1 MPTGR
6 FWLKRQIP
14 AHNSI
19 AHTQENVKKVLR
31 IENKRKQISFHNFP
45 IHYETSGLTM
55 RVMPFTQKSP
65 VSV

>member
-1 MPTGR
+1 MGLQDADRPV
-6 FWLKRQIP
+6 LVKK
-14 AHNSI
+14 

-45 IHYETSGLTM
+45 IHYQTSGLTM